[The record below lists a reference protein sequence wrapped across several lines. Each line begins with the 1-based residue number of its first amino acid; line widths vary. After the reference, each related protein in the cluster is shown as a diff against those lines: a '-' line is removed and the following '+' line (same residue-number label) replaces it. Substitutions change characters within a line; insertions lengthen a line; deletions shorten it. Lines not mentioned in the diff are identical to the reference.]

1 MNKLV
6 VIIIGLVVLLVLLVL
21 LNEFS
26 KFSNLGNTGNNTGIC
41 IVTLEDRPSRYLE
54 YHNTNLN
61 NYSKKYNY
69 DYLYINDSYK
79 EINVYWRKIYKVLE
93 LLPKYEYV
101 VWLDSDTIISKN
113 IPLENYINKYN
124 KDIIIGVDCWD
135 QCSRINKIN
144 AGVFIIKN
152 SELSFKF
159 LKECVDIHSLK
170 IEKCEKNNKIVGS
183 GWAGE
188 CYEQGVMNELLLYN
202 DNYKN
207 NVYIDYDQEFIYNY
221 SVNHPKNYENTNALI
236 IHLCIKS
243 NNERE
248 TFFSKFI

>member
-1 MNKLV
+1 MNNLV
-6 VIIIGLVVLLVLLVL
+6 IVIGLVLVIIVVLLG
-21 LNEFS
+21 NSS
-26 KFSNLGNTGNNTGIC
+26 KFSNSSNISGGTNIGI
-41 IVTLEDRPSRYLE
+41 ITLEDRQSKYLE

-69 DYLYINDSYK
+69 DYLYVNDSYK

-93 LLPKYEYV
+93 LLPNYDYV
-101 VWLDSDTIISKN
+101 VWLDSDTIITQN
-113 IPLENYINKYN
+113 IPLEKYINKYN

-170 IEKCEKNNKIVGS
+170 IAKCEKDNKIVGS

-207 NVYIDYDQEFIYNY
+207 NVYVDYDQEFIYNY
-221 SVNHPKNYENTNALI
+221 SVNRPRNYENTNALI
-236 IHLCIKS
+236 VHLCIS
-243 NNERE
+243 SSNERE
-248 TFFSKFI
+248 NFFSKFI